1 MIITVVMEV
10 ATPKMRTKGSLEYR
24 LIRLI
29 RSVRAGPALAS
40 KSWRMTTSGGRVSA
54 SHLASDWSGCRPLI
68 GGCLSQYHLSRAARL
83 ASAFLMGAA
92 SSSSVRSRTIPWT
105 SDLMLR
111 PGPRTET

>member
-54 SHLASDWSGCRPLI
+54 SLLASDWSG
-68 GGCLSQYHLSRAARL
+68 
-83 ASAFLMGAA
+83 
-92 SSSSVRSRTIPWT
+92 
-105 SDLMLR
+105 
-111 PGPRTET
+111 